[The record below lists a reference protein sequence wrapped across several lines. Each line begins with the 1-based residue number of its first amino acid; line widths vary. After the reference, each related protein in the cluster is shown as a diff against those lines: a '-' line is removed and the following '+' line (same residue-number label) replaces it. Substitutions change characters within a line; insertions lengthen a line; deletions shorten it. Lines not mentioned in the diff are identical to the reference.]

1 MPFIGNTHKTILPTS
16 TIDHQKLLGSNA
28 DTTTNAGYSTFYVR
42 YSPGNV
48 SVIVNGT
55 YLMAD
60 AYVAENGT
68 DVRIATTTL
77 TIAPTDQIEII
88 GYNLPISNIL
98 ERTDVHIVGGKIAG
112 IDVADFANI
121 LDRLQALEDQVAT
134 LTGS

>member
-1 MPFIGNTHKTILPTS
+1 MFIGNTHRPVLPTS
-16 TIDHQKLLGSNA
+16 TIYHQKLLGSDA
-28 DTTTNAGYSTFYVR
+28 DTVTNAGFNTFYVS

-60 AYVAENGT
+60 AYVAEHGT
-68 DVRIATTTL
+68 NVQIATSTL

-88 GYNLPISNIL
+88 GYNLPISSIL

-112 IDVADFANI
+112 IDVADFANV

>member
-1 MPFIGNTHKTILPTS
+1 MFIGNTHRPVLPTS
-16 TIDHQKLLGSNA
+16 TIDHQKLLGSDA
-28 DTTTNAGYSTFYVR
+28 DTVTNAGFNTFYVS

-68 DVRIATTTL
+68 NVQIATSTM

-88 GYNLPISNIL
+88 GYNLPISSIL
-98 ERTDVHIVGGKIAG
+98 ERTDVHIVGGKIAC
-112 IDVADFANI
+112 IDVADFANV